1 MLARQGMAMNRA
13 TWTIIASACTLA
25 GHSPAAAAT
34 IIILS
39 DPFTLDRRLVVMN
52 TPGPDRVLMCSAP
65 PAMAGCRALP
75 VRRKR

>member
-1 MLARQGMAMNRA
+1 MNRV
-13 TWTIIASACTLA
+13 TWTMLASACTLA

-52 TPGPDRVLMCSAP
+52 TPGPDRVLLCSSP